1 MPSGPG
7 CASPRSAT
15 VRHSSLS
22 QVQQSLTIGP
32 QISLFIRSARHLP
45 MHLHRRNRKVASKP
59 RGDGAAASIKAA
71 RGQGEVGNL
80 YLQRERRTGQAF
92 PEARIVV
99 ITSITPRISSTRG
112 ISRRG
117 TWPGWGGLRSPMAC
131 GGRHYGVTRSSSMA
145 ACTQRRGLRTATS
158 SRLKLGLDD
167 GDMGCCGG
175 RGKLRCMLGMSGR
188 DPARARSPRW
198 VRGQYI
204 TALPA
209 SNLVVVHKVNIHQ
222 DPHRNVSEPA
232 YMTILD
238 IVLDAKCD
246 KNCKQGSL
254 LLR

>member
-1 MPSGPG
+1 
-7 CASPRSAT
+7 
-15 VRHSSLS
+15 
-22 QVQQSLTIGP
+22 
-32 QISLFIRSARHLP
+32 
-45 MHLHRRNRKVASKP
+45 
-59 RGDGAAASIKAA
+59 
-71 RGQGEVGNL
+71 
-80 YLQRERRTGQAF
+80 
-92 PEARIVV
+92 
-99 ITSITPRISSTRG
+99 
-112 ISRRG
+112 
-117 TWPGWGGLRSPMAC
+117 
-131 GGRHYGVTRSSSMA
+131 
-145 ACTQRRGLRTATS
+145 
-158 SRLKLGLDD
+158 
-167 GDMGCCGG
+167 
-175 RGKLRCMLGMSGR
+175 MLGMSGR